1 MFLKKGE
8 SELFFVHI
16 PRSGGRYI
24 NYLFKNLNGYDSWY
38 GTNDKYKGVEQ
49 MHLHLKLLKELPV
62 YRSAP
67 KFTVVRDP
75 LDRFM
80 SMMAGDFSLNS
91 HLNKKVIVSDLK
103 VFKLYLKDTS
113 TLYRCFFTNWFK
125 PQYEFIGK
133 DCKIWR
139 YENGFGKSFH
149 DFLYKE
155 FNIVLKVKKQKIIAD
170 GRFDNKK
177 NQMVKLKPEF
187 IKEVKKFY
195 RKDYTLLGD
204 YA

>member
-8 SELFFVHI
+8 NKLFFVHI

-24 NYLFKNLNGYDSWY
+24 KYLFKDLNEYECLY
-38 GTNDKYKGVEQ
+38 GTNDKYKGVEE
-49 MHLHLKLLKELPV
+49 MHLHLKLLKELPE
-62 YRSAP
+62 YKSTP

-75 LDRFM
+75 LGRFI
-80 SMMAGDFSLNS
+80 SMMAADFSLNN
-91 HLNKKVIVSDLK
+91 HLNKKLIVSDLR
-103 VFKLYLKDTS
+103 VFKLYLKETS
-113 TLYRCFFTNWFK
+113 SIYRCYFTNWFK

-139 YENGFGKSFH
+139 YEDGFGKSFH

-155 FNIVLKVKKQKIIAD
+155 FNIVLKVKKQKIIAASKY
-170 GRFDNKK
+170 DNNKTL
-177 NQMVKLKPEF
+177 KLKPEF

>member
-24 NYLFKNLNGYDSWY
+24 NYLFKDLNGYDSWY
-38 GTNDKYKGVEQ
+38 GMANKFYKGVEQ
-49 MHLHLKLLKELPV
+49 MHLHLKLLKELPE
-62 YRSAP
+62 YISSP
-67 KFTVVRDP
+67 KFTVVRNP
-75 LDRFM
+75 VDRFI
-80 SMMAGDFSLNS
+80 SMMTADFSLHN
-91 HLNKKVIVSDLK
+91 HLNKKLIVSDLK
-103 VFKLYLKDTS
+103 VFKIYLKDTPI
-113 TLYRCFFTNWFK
+113 YRAYFTNWFK

-139 YENGFGKSFH
+139 YEDGFGKSFH

-155 FNIVLKVKKQKIIAD
+155 FNIVLKVKKQKIIAPTK
-170 GRFDNKK
+170 FDNNKTL
-177 NQMVKLKPEF
+177 KLKPEF